1 MADVEWRAERRGAAL
16 WLIIDRPHARNA
28 LTPGVIAGLG
38 EALAAADADPE
49 VRVVVLTGAGDRAF
63 CAGGSL
69 DPGAG
74 GGFLGGHDGRR
85 GYGQLL
91 LRLQS
96 CRRPT
101 VAMVNGHALAGGL
114 GLVLGCDLAVAAEEA
129 TFGLPEID
137 VGLFPYQ
144 VLGLLVRH
152 VGRKPALELAMTG
165 RRLDARE
172 ARDLGLVSRV
182 VPRTELAGE
191 TERLV
196 ATLSGKSAAVL
207 ALGKRALY
215 AAEDLPLGPAMEL
228 LAAHLSI
235 NAGLED
241 AAEGI
246 AAFREKRPP
255 AWKDR

>member
-1 MADVEWRAERRGAAL
+1 MAVEGLRTERRGAAL
-16 WLIIDRPHARNA
+16 WLTIDRPRARNA

-63 CAGGSL
+63 CAGGNL
-69 DPGAG
+69 DPAA
-74 GGFLGGHDGRR
+74 GFLGGHDGRR
-85 GYGQLL
+85 AYGQLL
-91 LRLQS
+91 LRLQA

-144 VLGLLVRH
+144 VLGVLLRH
-152 VGRKPALELAMTG
+152 VGRKAALDLAMTG
-165 RRLDARE
+165 RRIDARE
-172 ARDLGLVSRV
+172 ARALGLVSRV
-182 VPRTELAGE
+182 VPRAELPGE

-196 ATLSGKSAAVL
+196 TTLAGKSAAVL

-215 AAEDLPLGPAMEL
+215 AAEDLPLGPALEL
-228 LAAHLSI
+228 LAAHLSL

>member
-1 MADVEWRAERRGAAL
+1 MADVRIERRDAAL
-16 WLIIDRPHARNA
+16 WLTIDRPERRNA
-28 LTPGVIAGLG
+28 LTPAAIAGLIDG
-38 EALAAADADPE
+38 LAAADADPA

-69 DPGAG
+69 EPATG

-85 GYGQLL
+85 AYGQLL
-91 LRLQS
+91 LRLQA

-114 GLVLGCDLAVAAEEA
+114 GLVLACDLAVAAEEA

-144 VLGLLVRH
+144 VLGVLARH

-165 RRLDARE
+165 RRLPAAE
-172 ARDLGLVSRV
+172 ALALGLVGQV
-182 VPRTELAGE
+182 VPAAELAAA
-191 TERLV
+191 TARLV
-196 ATLSGKSAAVL
+196 EALAGKSAAVL
-207 ALGKRALY
+207 ALGKRAFY
-215 AAEDLPLGPAMEL
+215 AAEDLPLGPALEL
-228 LAAHLSI
+228 LAAHLSL

-241 AAEGI
+241 AAEGM
-246 AAFREKRPP
+246 AAFREKRLPS
-255 AWKDR
+255 WKDR